1 MHSTDAVDNLWY
13 RNRMVWLMIA
23 IPGLTVAGCMLTIYL
38 AITNPEILVK
48 DPALDGA
55 PSTSIPRDALP

>member
-1 MHSTDAVDNLWY
+1 MSSTNVIDNLWY

-23 IPGLTVAGCMLTIYL
+23 IPALTVAGCMLTIYL

-48 DPALDGA
+48 DSALEGA
-55 PSTSIPRDALP
+55 RSTSIPRDALP